1 MDDIKALK
9 EALSRLRTEVNPA
22 TVTPEMTAQIVSDSR
37 SVAGWMSHHGLSVLL
52 DRLEAAERDAAR
64 YEWLRARVFGVRDKR
79 GVEEFSVPPPRPTMA
94 TIMRGSVAQH
104 FDAAID
110 GAIDAA
116 MKKEPQQ

>member
-1 MDDIKALK
+1 
-9 EALSRLRTEVNPA
+9 
-22 TVTPEMTAQIVSDSR
+22 
-37 SVAGWMSHHGLSVLL
+37 
-52 DRLEAAERDAAR
+52 
-64 YEWLRARVFGVRDKR
+64 
-79 GVEEFSVPPPRPTMA
+79 MA